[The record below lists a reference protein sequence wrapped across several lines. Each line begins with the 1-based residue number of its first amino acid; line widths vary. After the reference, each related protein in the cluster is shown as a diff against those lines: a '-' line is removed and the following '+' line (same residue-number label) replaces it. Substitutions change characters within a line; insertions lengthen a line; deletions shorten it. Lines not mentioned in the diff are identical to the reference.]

1 MAQNALPQIMVAPN
15 GARKTKQ
22 DHPNLPIT
30 VDEIV
35 AEARL
40 CFEAGA
46 GAIHAHVRDAGG
58 HHVLDAGL
66 YQELL
71 KELRAQLPTLIAQI
85 TTEAVGQYSAAE
97 QRAVVRAV
105 APDFVSVALREMVPG
120 EDTGTLRAFYH
131 EQSDRGVNVQHIL
144 YAPNELDQFYQL
156 VSDGVLAAPNS
167 ELLLVLGRYQK
178 DQQSLPSDLDPF
190 LARLKALGL
199 DLPWGICAFGR
210 KETDCLTYAVKRG
223 GKARIGFENNI
234 HHLDGSVASGNHE
247 RVAELI
253 AALQSAS

>member
-1 MAQNALPQIMVAPN
+1 MAQHALPQIMVAPN

-22 DHPNLPIT
+22 DHPNLPIAI
-30 VDEIV
+30 DEIV

-40 CFEAGA
+40 CFAAGA

-71 KELRAQLPTLIAQI
+71 KELGAQLPSMVAQI

-105 APDFVSVALREMVPG
+105 APDYVSIALREMVPG
-120 EDTGTLRAFYH
+120 EDPDVVRKFYH
-131 EQSDRGVNVQHIL
+131 DLSAQGVNVQHIL
-144 YAPNELDQFYQL
+144 YAPDEVDQFHQL
-156 VSDGVLAAPNS
+156 VSDGILAEANS

-190 LARLKALGL
+190 LARLEALQM
-199 DLPWGICAFGR
+199 DMPWGCCAFGF
-210 KETDCLTYAVKRG
+210 KETDCLTYAISCG
-223 GKARIGFENNI
+223 GKARIGFENNT
-234 HHLDGSVASGNHE
+234 HHLDGSEASGNHE
-247 RVAELI
+247 RVAELVT
-253 AALQSAS
+253 ALQSAS